1 MAGRQNARPTMDV
14 TGPEDPVDHAY
25 EEIRDA
31 ALDVLSGRVKPT
43 HGPQQYETLR
53 VGVSEALAR
62 RDEPDNPHA
71 GRRPPVLSPADNEL
85 FLEVFWDLFRQGI
98 ITLGYNDGN
107 REFPFFR
114 LTQWGRRQVEDK
126 EHFFPD
132 AAAFEAAARERIKRA
147 DPATIR
153 YLGEAMRA
161 YRAEAHTAAVALI
174 GVAVEHLC
182 ERALQA
188 LAAEPDSAP
197 DDAERNVDA
206 DGAGA
211 APVRIS
217 PGGPLLKRMAE
228 LKEAIDKHPTLV
240 PPPTRDVAATHLIGV
255 MSILGAFRD
264 EQGCPRAEAPD
275 REHVYVLLKATVD
288 YAGTLI
294 DMAQHFAESRVTV
307 VTRARSRAGASA

>member
-1 MAGRQNARPTMDV
+1 M
-14 TGPEDPVDHAY
+14 DHAY

-31 ALDVLSGRVKPT
+31 ALDVLSGRAKPT

-53 VGVSEALAR
+53 VGVAEAIAR

-71 GRRPPVLSPADNEL
+71 GRRPPVLSQADNEL
-85 FLEVFWDLFRQGI
+85 FLEVFWDLFRQGL
-98 ITLGYNDGN
+98 ITLGYNDAN

-114 LTQWGRRQVEDK
+114 LTQWGRRQLEDK
-126 EHFFPD
+126 DGFYAD
-132 AAAFEAAARERIKRA
+132 AAAFEAAAAERIKRA

-161 YRAEAHTAAVALI
+161 YRAEAHTAALALI

-182 ERALQA
+182 ERALEA
-188 LAAEPDSAP
+188 LCADAAQPAENGAAGAP
-197 DDAERNVDA
+197 DDDN
-206 DGAGA
+206 A

-217 PGGPLLKRMAE
+217 PGGPVLNRIAE
-228 LKEAIDKHPTLV
+228 LKEAIDRHPTLV
-240 PPPTRDVAATHLIGV
+240 PPPTRDVAATHLLGV

-264 EQGCPRAEAPD
+264 EHGTPRPQPPD
-275 REHVYVLLKATVD
+275 REHVYVLLKAAVD

-294 DMAQHFAESRVTV
+294 DIAQHFAESRITV
-307 VTRARSRAGASA
+307 VTRPRSRTSASA